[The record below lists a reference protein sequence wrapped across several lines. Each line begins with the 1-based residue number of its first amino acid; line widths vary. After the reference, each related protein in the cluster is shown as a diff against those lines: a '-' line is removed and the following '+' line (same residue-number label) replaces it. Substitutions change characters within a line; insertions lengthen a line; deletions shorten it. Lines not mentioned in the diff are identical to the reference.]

1 MYNRNCILV
10 PVDCH
15 ILVNNNITEYNN
27 EINELLKSENTN
39 IDNIEIQENG
49 CGRMNENNQAILK
62 LKITFNVKTISP
74 VDYLT
79 KILSTINKY
88 GVGVVKPNCL
98 NNCPNIQFLNNRPLP
113 LSDTFILENANND
126 HKEKWNLIFKNY
138 ETKFK
143 QLDVINE
150 SGFKGVN
157 KSQKSTIVIIKLIF
171 DYYKENNKDILSYES
186 LITILKK
193 TIFKKLT
200 RESNVM
206 LMPELEDLRKLAIL
220 KLSLVNYRLI
230 EQFKIKYLNNDTLD
244 TGLLYSHWK
253 TNHNTISRTKLLDL
267 LQISNYKDKIEFWIK
282 TRNQIINYVLTEIS
296 NININGKS
304 KVDIVLFLIF
314 GDYGIESAIQIN

>member
-1 MYNRNCILV
+1 MLIY
-10 PVDCH
+10 
-15 ILVNNNITEYNN
+15 
-27 EINELLKSENTN
+27 S
-39 IDNIEIQENG
+39 
-49 CGRMNENNQAILK
+49 
-62 LKITFNVKTISP
+62 
-74 VDYLT
+74 
-79 KILSTINKY
+79 
-88 GVGVVKPNCL
+88 
-98 NNCPNIQFLNNRPLP
+98 
-113 LSDTFILENANND
+113 FI
-126 HKEKWNLIFKNY
+126 
-138 ETKFK
+138 
-143 QLDVINE
+143 
-150 SGFKGVN
+150 
-157 KSQKSTIVIIKLIF
+157 IVIIKLIF